1 MTWDKVPGMAI
12 QQRHAKGRHSTHYLI
27 DGERVSES
35 AWKRRYVAALE
46 AENELLHEKL
56 AKIFEL
62 I

>member
-1 MTWDKVPGMAI
+1 MWDHVDGMAA
-12 QQRHAKGRHSTHYLI
+12 HHGRAGWRFTI

-35 AWKRRYVAALE
+35 AWKRRYIAALE
-46 AENELLHEKL
+46 AENEALHEKL

>member
-12 QQRHAKGRHSTHYLI
+12 QQRHAKGRHSAHYLI

-35 AWKRRYVAALE
+35 AWKRQYVRALE
-46 AENELLHEKL
+46 SELDELHAKL
-56 AKIFEL
+56 AKIYEL